1 MLNITDH
8 QGTQINSTARH
19 HLTPGAATKKQKPV
33 LARIWGTWDA
43 GAPLLW
49 KTVRR
54 FLKEQ
59 TQNYR
64 VSSHST
70 CENVPDKTANRLNA
84 FTAALCTTAKRWK
97 PPKCPSTAGW
107 VRKGHPPH
115 SGLPGSPTREK
126 TDTCCNTDEPR
137 GHCAQ
142 QISQVQKDKS
152 CMIPHQAPGGSTLR
166 DTKQEGGGQGWGRE

>member
-8 QGTQINSTARH
+8 QGTQINGTARH
-19 HLTPGAATKKQKPV
+19 HLTPMTAIKQQKPV

-59 TQNYR
+59 TQNYQ

-70 CENVPDKTANRLNA
+70 CENVPHKTERKLNP
-84 FTAALCTTAKRWK
+84 FTAALFTVAKTWK
-97 PPKCPSTAGW
+97 QPNCPL
-107 VRKGHPPH
+107 
-115 SGLPGSPTREK
+115 SGDG
-126 TDTCCNTDEPR
+126 
-137 GHCAQ
+137 
-142 QISQVQKDKS
+142 
-152 CMIPHQAPGGSTLR
+152 
-166 DTKQEGGGQGWGRE
+166 